1 MTAVMSGRFFMGPRD
16 GKHLTLE
23 PGTLSS
29 KRIIV
34 GVTGGI
40 AAYKTCT
47 VVSRL
52 AQAGAEV
59 TVLMT
64 ESATRFVGPLTFQS
78 LSGRPVHTSQW
89 EAVDHHDSQHIAL
102 ARSADL
108 MVIAPAST
116 NTIAKLAAGMCD
128 NVVTVVASALPRSPK
143 PTPVLLAPAMNAEMW
158 ENPLTQRNLATL
170 RDVMGWQTV
179 GPNEGWQACRTKGAG
194 RMSEPEEILE
204 KIATMLKR

>member
-1 MTAVMSGRFFMGPRD
+1 MNG
-16 GKHLTLE
+16 
-23 PGTLSS
+23 

-34 GVTGGI
+34 AVTGGI
-40 AAYKTCT
+40 ACYKVCT

-64 ESATRFVGPLTFQS
+64 ESATRFVGSLTFQS

-89 EAVDHHDSQHIAL
+89 DSVDAHDSQHIAL
-102 ARSADL
+102 ARGAHL
-108 MVIAPAST
+108 MLIAPAST
-116 NTIAKLAAGMCD
+116 NTIAKLAAGIAD
-128 NVVTVVASALPRSPK
+128 NVVTIVASALPRS
-143 PTPVLLAPAMNAEMW
+143 TPVVLAPAMNAEMW

-170 RDVMGWQTV
+170 KDVLGWKTV
-179 GPNEGWQACRTKGAG
+179 GPNEGWQACRTKGFG

-204 KIATMLKR
+204 AVNKILG